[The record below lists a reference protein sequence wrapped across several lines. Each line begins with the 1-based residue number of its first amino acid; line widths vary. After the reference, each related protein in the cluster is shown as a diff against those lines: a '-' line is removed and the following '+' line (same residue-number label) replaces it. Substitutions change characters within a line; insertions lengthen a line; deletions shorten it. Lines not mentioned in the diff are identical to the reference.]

1 MKRETK
7 AGLGGFL
14 TAFFTTLLL
23 MGAAFCVLYL
33 VLEYRAQVKGNQQP
47 GGPSTYLPEAQDR
60 LTLLLAG
67 RESDAV
73 PPDLFLLVGF
83 LPDRGKVTV
92 CLLPPSTYVPDQGLH
107 TTLAQ
112 LYDRGGVRYAQ
123 KVLAQYLDIPI
134 QRYAQGDLKSL
145 DKLMMSQGLMDY
157 HLPVDI
163 RYSLRGREVV
173 MPRGDYQLD
182 GRKAADILLCTA
194 YQGGELE
201 RSDRGAMLLSQLI
214 QELLPA
220 FLTDRGDQLAGSVLS
235 WLETDT
241 SYADYEE
248 RRGALGFLAALEL
261 PATTTLFLE
270 GEVVGAARDGT
281 GGVLRLSPSCLDRIR
296 ETYGD
301 PEGQQGQPPQSA
313 AETPQRVQR
322 PPASF
327 QKEFY

>member
-1 MKRETK
+1 MKQETK
-7 AGLGGFL
+7 AGVGGFF

-23 MGAAFCVLYL
+23 MGAVFCVLYL
-33 VLEYRAQVKGNQQP
+33 VMEYRDRVKEQQP

-67 RESDAV
+67 RETADL
-73 PPDLFLLVGF
+73 PPDIFLLVGF

-92 CLLPPSTYVPDQGLH
+92 CLLPPGTYVPDQGQH

-112 LYDRGGVRYAQ
+112 LHERGGVRYAQ
-123 KVLAQYLDIPI
+123 KVLAEYLDIPI
-134 QRYAQGDLKSL
+134 QRYAQGDLDTL
-145 DKLMMSQGLMDY
+145 DRLLMSQGLMDY

-163 RYSLRGREVV
+163 RYTLRGREVV

-182 GRKAADILLCTA
+182 GRKAADILLCSS

-201 RSDRGAMLLSQLI
+201 RSDRGAMLLSQLL
-214 QELLPA
+214 QEMMPA
-220 FLTDRGDQLAGSVLS
+220 FLTDRGDQLAGSLLT
-235 WLETDT
+235 WLETDV

-248 RRGALGFLAALEL
+248 RRGALEFLAALEL

-270 GEVVGAARDGT
+270 GT
-281 GGVLRLSPSCLDRIR
+281 QQPGGVLLLSDSCLDRIR

-301 PEGQQGQPPQSA
+301 PEPQQDGQ
-313 AETPQRVQR
+313 TPQRVQR